1 MSSVRCGHGWQE
13 IEIRPW
19 WRGPG
24 ARDWLQ
30 VDIRGVD
37 EARRLLGT
45 YLPYVQSMRSL
56 LALDAGVDVARLT
69 DHEVLERVAV
79 RLAQRDLLVAIKG
92 GLEPGSGPPPASASS
107 SSSATGATAPAQPTR
122 SASAVTPSALRSGG
136 ASPAPAVA
144 PAAPPEDEALDQ
156 DAQAATLRQAAAD
169 GVPFCEVCEQLK
181 AQRAAEARQ
190 AA

>member
-24 ARDWLQ
+24 VRDWLQ

-79 RLAQRDLLVAIKG
+79 RLAQRDLVVAMKG
-92 GLEPGSGPPPASASS
+92 RLEPGSGPPPAASS
-107 SSSATGATAPAQPTR
+107 SSSSGAGAAAPSQPAR
-122 SASAVTPSALRSGG
+122 SPGAVTPSALRSGG
-136 ASPAPAVA
+136 ASPTPAAA
-144 PAAPPEDEALDQ
+144 PAAAPEDEALDQ
-156 DAQAATLRQAAAD
+156 DAQAATLQQAAAD

-181 AQRAAEARQ
+181 AQRTAGAREAA
-190 AA
+190 